1 MHQLAE
7 KDFITI
13 TLLDSYPLF
22 TLIPLSIKC
31 IGNVYYKNEIDLM
44 QHINRIRVPFYQG

>member
-22 TLIPLSIKC
+22 TLIPLSIS
-31 IGNVYYKNEIDLM
+31 NVYYKNEIDLM